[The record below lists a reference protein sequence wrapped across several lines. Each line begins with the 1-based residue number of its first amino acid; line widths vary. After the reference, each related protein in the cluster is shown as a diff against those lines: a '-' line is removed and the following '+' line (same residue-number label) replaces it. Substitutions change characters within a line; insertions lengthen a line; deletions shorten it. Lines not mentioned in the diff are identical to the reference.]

1 MANTYIIIEDG
12 IVINRIL
19 ADNIIIAKRTATENK
34 VVVED
39 NDNNF
44 MIGDTYTE

>member
-19 ADNIIIAKRTATENK
+19 ADNIFLAKRTTTEDK
-34 VVVED
+34 VVVQD

>member
-19 ADNIIIAKRTATENK
+19 ADNISLAKRTTTEDK
-34 VVVED
+34 VVVKD